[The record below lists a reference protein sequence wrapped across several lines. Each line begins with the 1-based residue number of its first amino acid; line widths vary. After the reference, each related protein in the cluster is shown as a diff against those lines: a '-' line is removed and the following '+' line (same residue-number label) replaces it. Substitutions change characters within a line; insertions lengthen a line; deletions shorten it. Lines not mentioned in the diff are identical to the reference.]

1 MALARALANNAD
13 LIIADEPTG
22 NVDPRMSMEIVDLLM
37 RLNREGTTVVMVTHE
52 HSLVRMYDKRV
63 IILENGSVAAD
74 GKMKNSAHRETLGS
88 GRLGTPDADFATKYL
103 NDDDEETAAEPAA
116 DTAYENA
123 VSDYSIYLEDSDGGD
138 A

>member
-1 MALARALANNAD
+1 MSWS
-13 LIIADEPTG
+13 
-22 NVDPRMSMEIVDLLM
+22 RMSTAL
-37 RLNREGTTVVMVTHE
+37 
-52 HSLVRMYDKRV
+52 YDKRV

-116 DTAYENA
+116 DTAYANA

-138 A
+138 AR